1 MRIKKSGGKIFGADL
16 TAAERKAM
24 KLEIQRQIAEYT
36 EKHRQEIDA
45 VVLWILH
52 VQLGLGKKRL
62 RQFYDR
68 FGIELEALLKRYE
81 MEEDDKVWLCTEML
95 KRIDIDIAEW
105 ERENSR

>member
-24 KLEIQRQIAEYT
+24 KLEIQKQLAEYT
-36 EKHRQEIDA
+36 VKHRQEIDA

-68 FGIELEALLKRYE
+68 FSTELDALLKRYE
-81 MEEDDKVWLCTEML
+81 MEEDDKTWLCTEML
-95 KRIDIDIAEW
+95 KRIDIEIGRAHV
-105 ERENSR
+105 